1 MYAEDYE
8 NRGFP
13 FRNFLLKLI
22 LVIVFALILVW
33 FLPKFIQPKIVQQN
47 CAGEKKASTAEC
59 SSDAFKALTSQ
70 IFQDNLDKMKEAAVS
85 YYTNDRLPVEPGD
98 KDKMTLKDMI
108 EKKIILELYDKNN
121 KKVDEE
127 ASYVEITKMDN
138 EYLLKVNIKDSE
150 KEDYI
155 LVHLGCYNYCKSL
168 LCEKED
174 YVNGQIKASKA
185 SSTVAITPG
194 YSSYTVNTSNV
205 PSTTVVNRYYT
216 GQPIYNYYYYTT
228 TNNTTNT
235 TTTTTIINNYCS
247 DCDEPTPSQQKYIYE
262 YKKVTGAKIG
272 DWTPWGAWEKA
283 DCNTAEIKCSDN
295 NPSCLKELQ
304 MLKRK
309 EQIGTYNKTFA
320 KERQESRQVGTRKE
334 LSCSKYN
341 YLIIDNK
348 SYTLTTTTEYTRI
361 TTLTTTRQ
369 AAIRVAGGWEYVA
382 RRTYK
387 VAPKD
392 TLTTHYKFVGADY
405 SKCTTTCLSEPEFIY
420 DVYTY
425 KKDIKEKALTET
437 TLDVHHNTVATASC
451 GELVQK
457 EIPIF
462 RTITVTDK
470 STINKPLYG
479 TVCYKSTKT
488 REVIDHGKTKYK
500 WSYKN
505 NKSLI
510 NDGWVMTGKKKA
522 I

>member
-205 PSTTVVNRYYT
+205 PSTTVINRY
-216 GQPIYNYYYYTT
+216 I
-228 TNNTTNT
+228 
-235 TTTTTIINNYCS
+235 
-247 DCDEPTPSQQKYIYE
+247 
-262 YKKVTGAKIG
+262 
-272 DWTPWGAWEKA
+272 
-283 DCNTAEIKCSDN
+283 
-295 NPSCLKELQ
+295 
-304 MLKRK
+304 
-309 EQIGTYNKTFA
+309 
-320 KERQESRQVGTRKE
+320 
-334 LSCSKYN
+334 
-341 YLIIDNK
+341 
-348 SYTLTTTTEYTRI
+348 
-361 TTLTTTRQ
+361 
-369 AAIRVAGGWEYVA
+369 
-382 RRTYK
+382 
-387 VAPKD
+387 
-392 TLTTHYKFVGADY
+392 
-405 SKCTTTCLSEPEFIY
+405 
-420 DVYTY
+420 
-425 KKDIKEKALTET
+425 
-437 TLDVHHNTVATASC
+437 
-451 GELVQK
+451 
-457 EIPIF
+457 
-462 RTITVTDK
+462 TITITQLQ
-470 STINKPLYG
+470 TIQQIQLQQLQLSITIVVIVMNQLHLNKNIFMNI
-479 TVCYKSTKT
+479 K
-488 REVIDHGKTKYK
+488 R
-500 WSYKN
+500 
-505 NKSLI
+505 
-510 NDGWVMTGKKKA
+510 
-522 I
+522 